1 MLKREGP
8 LLEQETL
15 LIIYFVA
22 ILLFFTVF
30 TVVFVIA
37 FQRRKNKFLVERLE
51 VAQRFEKEIEKS
63 KLEIQEQT
71 FKNIAWE
78 LHDNV
83 GQLLSVVNIQLNM
96 LSHTVPPSFHPQI
109 DETKDVVKDAVHEIR
124 TLSKILNNDVI
135 LKNGILTSIEL
146 ELERFNKLSFLEAKL
161 KVEGTPVAFKN
172 TNEIILFRILQESF
186 SNIIKHAKAKK
197 LFVLLSY
204 KENLLEIEVKDDG
217 VGFDTSLITDSS
229 GMETMKSRAELLH
242 LDFSIN
248 STIGKGTTIFLKYPY
263 QND

>member
-1 MLKREGP
+1 MLERKGP

-22 ILLFFTVF
+22 VLLFFTIF

-37 FQRRKNKFLVERLE
+37 FQRRKNRFLIERLE
-51 VAQRFEKEIEKS
+51 IAQRFEKEIEKA

-96 LSHTVPPSFHPQI
+96 LSHVTPKDFHPQI
-109 DETKDVVKDAVHEIR
+109 DETKGVVKDAVHEIR

-135 LKNGILTSIEL
+135 LKNGMITSIEL
-146 ELERFNKLSFLEAKL
+146 ELERFNKLSFLEATL
-161 KVEGTPVAFKN
+161 KVEGTPITIKN
-172 TNEIILFRILQESF
+172 TNEIILFRILQEFF
-186 SNIIKHAKAKK
+186 SNSIKHAKAKK

-204 KENLLEIEVKDDG
+204 QENFLEIEVKDDG
-217 VGFDTSLITDSS
+217 VGFDTSLKTDSS

-248 STIGKGTTIFLKYPY
+248 STIGEGTALSLKYPY